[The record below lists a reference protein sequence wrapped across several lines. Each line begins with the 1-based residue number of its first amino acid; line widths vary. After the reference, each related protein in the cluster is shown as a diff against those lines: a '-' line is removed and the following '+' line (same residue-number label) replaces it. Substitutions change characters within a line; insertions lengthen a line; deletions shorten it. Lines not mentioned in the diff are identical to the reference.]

1 MQRPCF
7 VLIYI
12 YSTFVRI
19 CQILV
24 GRSRFDKS
32 FFSCKASD
40 LMAYNNFLISILPHK
55 PKKIPVNMMFAGIF
69 VLRITH
75 FDWKMSERIRASR
88 LSQETSER
96 VWRIAH
102 RLRR

>member
-12 YSTFVRI
+12 YSTIVRI

-40 LMAYNNFLISILPHK
+40 LMAHNNFLISILSHK
-55 PKKIPVNMMFAGIF
+55 PTRLDLEQNTLRVFFFFQCECPVLIQ
-69 VLRITH
+69 
-75 FDWKMSERIRASR
+75 ASI
-88 LSQETSER
+88 LQ
-96 VWRIAH
+96 
-102 RLRR
+102 